1 MSNPLED
8 LKKLRRGVEKPRRKR
23 VETDSVP
30 VQDLA
35 LDSIPTPEELWEYF
49 QKEVRYR
56 NETHEDRVADEAD
69 GQVAG
74 SFKDA
79 HGWAPYAIPFRTIRK
94 LKRARDDYKH
104 GPVKVYTKEEI
115 EEYEKQRDAKG

>member
-8 LKKLRRGVEKPRRKR
+8 LKKLRGGTEKPRRKR
-23 VETDSVP
+23 VDNSDSDGKRPVP
-30 VQDLA
+30 MEDLGIGA
-35 LDSIPTPEELWEYF
+35 IPTPEELWEYF
-49 QKEVRYR
+49 QKEIRYR
-56 NETHEDRVADEAD
+56 DESESD
-69 GQVAG
+69 PTDENTDDVIG
-74 SFKDA
+74 SA
-79 HGWAPYAIPFRTIRK
+79 PVPYAIPFRTIRK